1 MKTTFTKKIAKNNKK
16 IVAKVA
22 KVAKKNPTAA
32 VAITATAGTGFL
44 GLGTLNVVQYMRN
57 RKLIKAAKAMDEM
70 DEAQASSTNAN
81 NAQTPVQKPQAEPTA
96 PTTNETTT
104 ASKTTTPGEQ
114 VFPALLQAA
123 FNEFLCVRKDPRAQG
138 WTDEQLADA
147 TARRFATDPLSISAI
162 YYYII
167 DSVAKINFDN
177 LQAAVMKSN
186 NTQTHEPE
194 VFNKPEGTT
203 ANDETDNTNPDE
215 GKYPASSKKQ
225 QQNGK
230 KGNNNKKN

>member
-1 MKTTFTKKIAKNNKK
+1 MKTTFTKKIEKNNKQ
-16 IVAKVA
+16 IVKKVIKA
-22 KVAKKNPTAA
+22 AKKNPNAT
-32 VAITATAGTGFL
+32 VAIAATTGTGFL
-44 GLGTLNVVQYMRN
+44 GLGVLNVVQHMRN
-57 RKLIKAAKAMDEM
+57 RKLVKKAKTM
-70 DEAQASSTNAN
+70 DEAQAPSTNAN
-81 NAQTPVQKPQAEPTA
+81 NTQQPPVQKPQAEPTT
-96 PTTNETTT
+96 PTTNETAT
-104 ASKTTTPGEQ
+104 ATSNTTTPGEQ
-114 VFPALLQAA
+114 MFPALLQAA

-162 YYYII
+162 YCYII

-194 VFNKPEGTT
+194 
-203 ANDETDNTNPDE
+203 ETNETTNPDE

-230 KGNNNKKN
+230 KGNNKKN